1 MSLPTPA
8 GWADLATS
16 VWILL
21 AALLGA
27 WLLSQLFGRVL
38 GRAAARTATDLD
50 DRLVRALQRPFAQV
64 LFLAGAYL
72 ALHRL
77 PAAPLWHER
86 FDAVL
91 FVAFVLALAVALVRA
106 YVILVDWYS
115 ARSHLREAGLTAG
128 FGPLLSRVGRAFIA
142 VVAVITILQRFG
154 VNVASLVVSLGVG
167 SLALGLAAQDTLSNM
182 FAGFTLMLDR
192 PFRVGDRIQLASGE
206 VGDVEAIGMRA
217 TRLRTPDETVLV
229 VPNSMLVKDRLVN
242 QSHPTR
248 RIVTRVDVPVA
259 QGSDLGV
266 VKRLLADAAAA
277 CGTVD
282 TDVPPAALISRL
294 ADGAVVFTLVFRAR
308 DYAEQALAKSEV
320 LEQVERR
327 LAQAGI
333 EIAWPS
339 RPVAERRVTTSDGQS
354 ASRIHFGE
362 REGGLGGATTA
373 PPSSMT
379 RKG

>member
-1 MSLPTPA
+1 MSLLAPSA
-8 GWADLATS
+8 AWADLATCA
-16 VWILL
+16 WLLL
-21 AALLGA
+21 AAFFGA
-27 WLLSQLFGRVL
+27 WLFAKLFGAVL

-50 DRLVRALQRPFAQV
+50 DRLVRALQRPFGQV
-64 LFLAGAYL
+64 LFLIGAWL

-91 FVAFVLALAVALVRA
+91 FVAFVLALSVALVRA
-106 YVILVDWYS
+106 YVILIDWYS
-115 ARSHLREAGLTAG
+115 ARSHLREEGLTAG

-206 VGDVEAIGMRA
+206 VGDVETIGMRA

-248 RIVTRVDVPVA
+248 RMVTRVEVAVA
-259 QGSDLGV
+259 QGSDV
-266 VKRLLADAAAA
+266 AMVKRLLVDAAASCA
-277 CGTVD
+277 TVD
-282 TDVPPAALISRL
+282 AEVPPAALISRL
-294 ADGAVVFTLVFRAR
+294 ADGAVSFTLVFRAR

-327 LAQAGI
+327 LAQAGV
-333 EIAWPS
+333 EIAWP
-339 RPVAERRVTTSDGQS
+339 ARVLVT
-354 ASRIHFGE
+354 E
-362 REGGLGGATTA
+362 REGALK
-373 PPSSMT
+373 
-379 RKG
+379 KG

>member
-1 MSLPTPA
+1 MSLPAPA
-8 GWADLATS
+8 AWADLASS
-16 VWILL
+16 VWLLL
-21 AALLGA
+21 AALFGA
-27 WLLSQLFGRVL
+27 WLLSKLFGLVL

-50 DRLVRALQRPFAQV
+50 DRLVRALQRPFGQV
-64 LFLAGAYL
+64 LFLGGAYL

-77 PAAPLWHER
+77 PAAPPWHQR
-86 FDAVL
+86 LDAVL
-91 FVAFVLALAVALVRA
+91 FVVFVLALAVALVRA
-106 YVILVDWYS
+106 YVILIDWYS
-115 ARSHLREAGLTAG
+115 ARSHLRDEGLTAG

-248 RIVTRVDVPVA
+248 RIVTRVEVPVS
-259 QGSDLGV
+259 QGADV
-266 VKRLLADAAAA
+266 AMVKRLLVDAAAGCA
-277 CGTVD
+277 SVD
-282 TDVPPAALISRL
+282 TDIPPAALVSRL
-294 ADGAVVFTLVFRAR
+294 AEGAVVFTLVFRAR
-308 DYAEQALAKSEV
+308 DYAEQAVARSEV

-327 LAQAGI
+327 LAQAGV
-333 EIAWPS
+333 EIAAPA
-339 RPVAERRVTTSDGQS
+339 RMLLAD
-354 ASRIHFGE
+354 
-362 REGGLGGATTA
+362 REAA
-373 PPSSMT
+373 AVK
-379 RKG
+379 KG